1 MEAICFGFFV
11 PFFFVVSGINLDV
24 GALLGSA
31 KTLLLVPAFLAL
43 FLIVR
48 GVPVVLYRRDLPRK
62 ERWPFVL
69 YSTTALP
76 MVIAIAAIEV
86 RTERMQSDIAA
97 ALVGAGL
104 LSVLLFPAIA
114 SALLS
119 RIDRSSSTSQ
129 GGNEREEISSPET
142 PKVAVKG
149 FYPVM
154 IYNLLAEI
162 PLRRRI
168 WADSAE

>member
-1 MEAICFGFFV
+1 
-11 PFFFVVSGINLDV
+11 
-24 GALLGSA
+24 
-31 KTLLLVPAFLAL
+31 
-43 FLIVR
+43 
-48 GVPVVLYRRDLPRK
+48 
-62 ERWPFVL
+62 
-69 YSTTALP
+69 

>member
-1 MEAICFGFFV
+1 MGSVFVFCIEKSCRPGFASERAAPSRV
-11 PFFFVVSGINLDV
+11 RSTEKDNDRT
-24 GALLGSA
+24 SA
-31 KTLLLVPAFLAL
+31 
-43 FLIVR
+43 
-48 GVPVVLYRRDLPRK
+48 
-62 ERWPFVL
+62 
-69 YSTTALP
+69 TTALP

-129 GGNEREEISSPET
+129 RGNEREEISSPET
-142 PKVAVKG
+142 PTVKG

-168 WADSAE
+168 WADSAERRYPFFS